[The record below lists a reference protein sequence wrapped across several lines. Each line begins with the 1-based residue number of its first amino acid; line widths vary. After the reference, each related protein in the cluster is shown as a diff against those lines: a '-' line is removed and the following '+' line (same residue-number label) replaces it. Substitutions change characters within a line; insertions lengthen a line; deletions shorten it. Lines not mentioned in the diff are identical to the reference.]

1 MLKKGIPVSPGI
13 AVARAWVL
21 DALLARHEPSRLE
34 AAAVSDELLRF
45 DRALDAAGHQLDA
58 MAKRIDE
65 QLGSKEAAIFQ
76 GHRLLL
82 RDPALIGKVKS
93 AILHRRIDAASA
105 LHEVLEEYEKLFGQ
119 IPDEYLRERLTD
131 LRDVITRLTTH
142 LLEKAPH
149 LACLDGEEPTIL
161 VAFEILPSQAVLLEK
176 VKAAGILVE
185 AGGTTGHAAILARAL
200 GIPTVAGLPGI
211 CKEIESGDLVA
222 LDGRDGHVYV
232 RPDAETEA
240 AFRKLQREFVLL
252 RDKLVENRDLES
264 ITPDGEKVELLA
276 NVNGLADAEMANR
289 TGAVGVGLY
298 RTEYLFLTHPDV
310 PDEEE
315 QYAAYKSVIEAS
327 PNKRVTIRS
336 LDLGGDKLLPYFGH
350 EREANPFMGWRSIRL
365 CADYPDFF
373 LTQLRAILR
382 AAVHGDEVQLLFPM
396 IARLEEVRFVKRMV
410 RKAERQLAKAGKPFA
425 DGLRIGAMLEVPA
438 AAINVDRILDEVDFI
453 SIGSNDLIQYLM
465 AADRDNPKVAHLCEP
480 FDPAIWRLLS
490 RILKACEKAGKPA
503 TLCGEMAARPRC
515 FLPLFGLGLR
525 RFSMSPAFVPTIKQI
540 VRCSPR
546 DVGRRAARGVLKRI
560 TQPEIRR
567 FLTRTTR
574 AVCPDITF
582 LDTQK

>member
-34 AAAVSDELLRF
+34 AAAVSDELLRL
-45 DRALDAAGHQLDA
+45 DRALDAASHQLNA

-93 AILHRRIDAASA
+93 AILHRRIDATSA
-105 LHEVLEEYEKLFGQ
+105 LHEVLEEYEKLFSQ

-131 LRDVITRLTTH
+131 LRDVIARVTTH
-142 LLEKAPH
+142 LLDKAPH
-149 LACLDGEEPTIL
+149 PACLDPEEATIL
-161 VAFEILPSQAVLLEK
+161 VAPEILPSQAVLLEK

-200 GIPTVAGLPGI
+200 GIPTVAGLHGV
-211 CKEIESGDLVA
+211 CKEIHSGDLIA
-222 LDGRDGHVYV
+222 LDGRDGHVYI

-240 AFRKLQREFVLL
+240 AFRKLQREFVLV

-264 ITPDGEKVELLA
+264 ITPDGEAIELLA

-298 RTEYLFLTHPDV
+298 RTEYLFLTHQDV

-315 QYAAYKSVIEAS
+315 QFAAYKAVIEAS

-382 AAVHGDEVQLLFPM
+382 AAAHGNLVQLLFPM
-396 IARLEEVRFVKRMV
+396 IATLEEVRFVKRMV
-410 RKAERQLAKAGKPFA
+410 RKAEKQLTASGKPFA
-425 DGLRIGAMLEVPA
+425 EGLKIGAMLEVPA
-438 AAINVDRILDEVDFI
+438 AAINVDRILREVDFI

-480 FDPAIWRLLS
+480 FDPRSAGIAC
-490 RILKACEKAGKPA
+490 ILKACEKAGKPA
-503 TLCGEMAARPRC
+503 TLCARWQLLPTLLPAAVRPGSASLFDELRVRADDQGNRLLLRPRHSPPRRPRRIEAMHPTRNPPILDKDNEDG
-515 FLPLFGLGLR
+515 LP
-525 RFSMSPAFVPTIKQI
+525 
-540 VRCSPR
+540 
-546 DVGRRAARGVLKRI
+546 
-560 TQPEIRR
+560 
-567 FLTRTTR
+567 
-574 AVCPDITF
+574 
-582 LDTQK
+582 